1 VRVSPLQGRADP
13 PSVQR
18 RTVPSVTE
26 VHPPVCGA
34 LARPKGSG
42 VREARCRGLCFG
54 GPVRADEQRMAR
66 DLTEKTS
73 PVSTL
78 ASPKSE
84 KLPAGHLLARTDGA
98 EALMCW
104 RDEPENGSNEP
115 RRRRRRAHA
124 AQSGQ
129 SPHLDPCQCRPG
141 GSPAVGP
148 RACSVGLESAGAR
161 NARLGALAR
170 LSAQTSRERHR
181 PDREDIACEYIDVAT
196 SDLPPCRSPWHPKPL
211 PSAR

>member
-1 VRVSPLQGRADP
+1 M
-13 PSVQR
+13 
-18 RTVPSVTE
+18 
-26 VHPPVCGA
+26 
-34 LARPKGSG
+34 
-42 VREARCRGLCFG
+42 
-54 GPVRADEQRMAR
+54 RADEQRMAR
-66 DLTEKTS
+66 DLTEETS

-161 NARLGALAR
+161 NARLGALAL
-170 LSAQTSRERHR
+170 LSAQTSREWHR
-181 PDREDIACEYIDVAT
+181 PDREDITCEYIDVAT
-196 SDLPPCRSPWHPKPL
+196 SDLPPCRSSCERARKIRLMNQTARPPPPPPSSATWHNDPADVVTVLSRVRALRPQL
-211 PSAR
+211 ASCGTHRS